1 MTRVS
6 IADFVASLVA
16 FSTNANRT
24 GIDMDG
30 DSLANYA
37 ELQMV
42 DPEFIDELFREAG
55 EDSDGDAY
63 DEEWGR
69 L

>member
-1 MTRVS
+1 MTKVS
-6 IADFVASLVA
+6 IADFLASLVA
-16 FSTNANRT
+16 FPTSANRT
-24 GIDMDG
+24 GIDVDD

-55 EDSDGDAY
+55 EDSDGDAC
-63 DEEWGR
+63 DEQWGR
-69 L
+69 T

>member
-1 MTRVS
+1 MTKVS
-6 IADFVASLVA
+6 IADFLASLVA
-16 FSTNANRT
+16 FPTSANRT
-24 GIDMDG
+24 GIDVDG

-42 DPEFIDELFREAG
+42 DPEFIDELFREPG
-55 EDSDGDAY
+55 EDSDVDAC

-69 L
+69 T